1 MDRSTPG
8 FPVLHQLPELAQ
20 THGLSSWWCD
30 PIISSSVIPFSAC
43 LQSFPASWSFP
54 VSQFLAFGGQRIR
67 ASASTSVLPMNIQGW
82 LPLGLTGLISL
93 LSKRLSSLLQH
104 HNLKASVPQHSAFF
118 MVQLSHPFMTTGK
131 PIALT
136 RWIFVGKVMS
146 LFFNMLYRF
155 VIAFLPRSKHLSSL
169 GDFRLFCYKPQSW
182 VDGLLGSV
190 SLPVNYP
197 PSGWLWSWTFKWQQ
211 ESWAVLGVGRISALW
226 FCQLWLIFCIIYH
239 PKRYILLSSH
249 WQNNSKLAVI
259 SMLESWTWKSNKI

>member
-1 MDRSTPG
+1 MDSSTPG

-20 THGLSSWWCD
+20 THVYRVGD
-30 PIISSSVIPFSAC
+30 AIQ
-43 LQSFPASWSFP
+43 LQSFPASRSFP
-54 VSQFLAFGGQRIR
+54 VSQFLAFGGQRIG

-82 LPLGLTGLISL
+82 FPLGLSGLISL
-93 LSKRLSSLLQH
+93 LIKRLSSLLQH

-146 LFFNMLYRF
+146 LLFNMLYRF

-197 PSGWLWSWTFKWQQ
+197 PSGWLWSWDFHV
-211 ESWAVLGVGRISALW
+211 APGVLGSLGCRQDFSFMVLPTLINILYHISSKKIY
-226 FCQLWLIFCIIYH
+226 FIIITLT
-239 PKRYILLSSH
+239 K
-249 WQNNSKLAVI
+249 
-259 SMLESWTWKSNKI
+259 